1 MIYRETVISVDI
13 LREGLFQR
21 RKQAKGVG
29 ERSSENSI
37 EIQKRGR
44 N

>member
-13 LREGLFQR
+13 MREGLFQR
-21 RKQAKGVG
+21 RTQTNGAGG

-37 EIQKRGR
+37 
-44 N
+44 